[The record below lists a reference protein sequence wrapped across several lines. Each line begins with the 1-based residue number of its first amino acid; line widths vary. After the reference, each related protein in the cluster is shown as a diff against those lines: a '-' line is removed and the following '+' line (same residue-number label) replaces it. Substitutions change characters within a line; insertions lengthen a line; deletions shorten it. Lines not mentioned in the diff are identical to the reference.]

1 MAHPS
6 VTAFVEQA
14 SGSDSL
20 KQRLQS
26 ANLSELLAI
35 AREHDLHMGEADALY
50 AHAKHGME
58 LWGIGHAVEAPSQSP
73 RQSAPVGALLDQ
85 VKTSPELKQKLENA
99 DLEQLLSMAKAHNV
113 DLGHAQDLYDK
124 AREQLE
130 IW

>member
-58 LWGIGHAVEAPSQSP
+58 LWGIGHSVG
-73 RQSAPVGALLDQ
+73 SAIAISECPGGCVAGSDQ
-85 VKTSPELKQKLENA
+85 NQP
-99 DLEQLLSMAKAHNV
+99 
-113 DLGHAQDLYDK
+113 
-124 AREQLE
+124 
-130 IW
+130 

>member
-26 ANLSELLAI
+26 ADLSELLAI

-58 LWGIGHAVEAPSQSP
+58 LWGVGHEIEAPQQSP
-73 RQSAPVGALLDQ
+73 SAPVGSLLDQ
-85 VKTSPELKQKLENA
+85 IKTRP
-99 DLEQLLSMAKAHNV
+99 
-113 DLGHAQDLYDK
+113 
-124 AREQLE
+124 
-130 IW
+130 

>member
-26 ANLSELLAI
+26 ADLSELLAI
-35 AREHDLHMGEADALY
+35 AREHDFHMGEADALY

-58 LWGIGHAVEAPSQSP
+58 LWGVGHEIEAPKQSP
-73 RQSAPVGALLDQ
+73 SAPVGALLDQ
-85 VKTSPELKQKLENA
+85 IKTSPELKQKLESA

>member
-26 ANLSELLAI
+26 ADLSELLAI

-50 AHAKHGME
+50 AHAKHGIKALRRCKVWKCRGRDQPE
-58 LWGIGHAVEAPSQSP
+58 GRTGQSTQVEGRRKYAASEP
-73 RQSAPVGALLDQ
+73 
-85 VKTSPELKQKLENA
+85 
-99 DLEQLLSMAKAHNV
+99 
-113 DLGHAQDLYDK
+113 
-124 AREQLE
+124 
-130 IW
+130 

>member
-6 VTAFVEQA
+6 VTAFVQQA

-26 ANLSELLAI
+26 ANLSDLLAI
-35 AREHDLHMGEADALY
+35 AREHDLHMGEADELY
-50 AHAKHGME
+50 AHAKHGLE
-58 LWGIGHAVEAPSQSP
+58 LWGVGHAVEAPSQSP
-73 RQSAPVGALLDQ
+73 SAPVGALLDQ
-85 VKTSPELKQKLENA
+85 IKTTPELQQKLQNA

-124 AREQLE
+124 AREVLE

>member
-73 RQSAPVGALLDQ
+73 ALSGCVVGSGEDQ
-85 VKTSPELKQKLENA
+85 PELKQKLENA

>member
-20 KQRLQS
+20 KQRLES
-26 ANLSELLAI
+26 ASLSELLAI
-35 AREHDLHMGEADALY
+35 AREHHLHMGEADALY

-73 RQSAPVGALLDQ
+73 SAPVGALLDQ